1 MMTFLKTLKEN
12 RGGLLRLKTGLF
24 WYCNGEW
31 DGIYDRICI
40 ILDAATCL
48 EYPEVSAYTGG
59 CGRYTSS
66 RLLIAALLLV
76 DGSPKWVWVEKEDI
90 EILTDNQNNRL
101 TEKE

>member
-40 ILDAATCL
+40 ILDAVTCL
-48 EYPEVSAYTGG
+48 EYPEVSAYTGVPD
-59 CGRYTSS
+59 RYSSS
-66 RLLIAALLLV
+66 RWMIAALLLI
-76 DGSPKWVWVEKEDI
+76 DGSPKWVWVDQQDVELHFSLVNE
-90 EILTDNQNNRL
+90 
-101 TEKE
+101 